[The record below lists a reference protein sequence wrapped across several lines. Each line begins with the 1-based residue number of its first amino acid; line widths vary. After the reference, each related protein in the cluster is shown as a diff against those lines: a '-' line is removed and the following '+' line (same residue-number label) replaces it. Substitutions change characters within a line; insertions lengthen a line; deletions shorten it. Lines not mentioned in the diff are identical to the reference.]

1 MPRGGLRSFP
11 VSPTPLPLA
20 PSRPGEGDFRK
31 AIRKGRGCFGSMI
44 RNERG
49 AWKTGAW
56 STLALLAL
64 LASGVPCQAQERL
77 GLQPAGRGGEER
89 RPLLDEL
96 APPETPKLEVP
107 QVPPPQERAP
117 GERVG
122 GRVFVRKVEVTGVTA
137 FPPEEIRKVTA
148 PYEDRELTS
157 EDLEALR
164 VALTVLYVN
173 RGYVNSGAVIPDQAV
188 AKGVVRLHVIEGELT
203 RIDVE
208 GNRWFRDAYV
218 RRRLAL
224 GAERPLNV
232 ALLQQ
237 RLQLLQQNPLIDRIR
252 AELKPG
258 VGPGESVLKV
268 DVEEE
273 IPYDLTLSFDNYQSP
288 SVGAERGRATAEHR
302 NLTGNG
308 DTLSLTYGRSEGVNP
323 QIDAW
328 YCVPFTAQDTS
339 LTLRYQKNNYVVVEE
354 PFDDL
359 DVESKSEIY
368 GVTLRQPLYRSLAN
382 ELAISLTGEHLRN
395 ETYLLHERFSFS
407 PGVEDGESIVTALRL
422 TPEWVYRTRST
433 VVAASSRFSVGVP
446 ALGATTH
453 HDDDV
458 PDGRFLAWLG
468 QFQWAEVL
476 HRSGLHT
483 IFRTDIQISNDSL
496 LPLEQIAVGG
506 RYSVRGYRENQLVRD
521 NAIIGSLEARQPLFR
536 DKSWADYLEIAPFV
550 DWGRGWNTDEPTP
563 SPEFIWSAGVGLRW
577 AAAWLERPFRIKPR
591 CEIYW
596 GHPFKDVDT
605 EGGDLQDDGIHFQ
618 LAVTVP

>member
-1 MPRGGLRSFP
+1 MPRAGTRSAGP
-11 VSPTPLPLA
+11 WLPLA
-20 PSRPGEGDFRK
+20 ALV
-31 AIRKGRGCFGSMI
+31 AIGP
-44 RNERG
+44 
-49 AWKTGAW
+49 WT
-56 STLALLAL
+56 
-64 LASGVPCQAQERL
+64 PCQAQERL
-77 GLQPAGRGGEER
+77 GLQPAGRAGEER
-89 RPLLDEL
+89 RSLLDEF
-96 APPETPKLEVP
+96 APPEMPKLQLPEGP
-107 QVPPPQERAP
+107 SPEERRP
-117 GERVG
+117 GG
-122 GRVFVRKVEVTGVTA
+122 PAAARVFVRKIEVTGVTA
-137 FPPEEIRKVTA
+137 FSPDEIRKMTA
-148 PYEDRELTS
+148 PYENRELTS
-157 EDLEALR
+157 EDLESLR

-173 RGYVNSGAVIPDQAV
+173 RGYVNSGAVIPDQTV
-188 AKGVVRLHVIEGELT
+188 ADGVVRLQVIEGELT

-208 GNRWFRDAYV
+208 GNRWFRESYV

-224 GAERPLNV
+224 GAEPPLNV
-232 ALLQQ
+232 TPLQQ
-237 RLQLLQQNPLIDRIR
+237 RLQLLQQNPLIERIR
-252 AELKPG
+252 AELRPG
-258 VGPGESVLKV
+258 VKPGESVLKV

-273 IPYDLTLSFDNYQSP
+273 VPYALTLSFDNYQSP

-308 DTLSLTYGRSEGVNP
+308 DTLSLTYGRSEGVSP

-328 YCVPFTAQDTS
+328 YSVPFTAQDTS

-359 DVESKSEIY
+359 DVESKSDIY

-407 PGVEDGESIVTALRL
+407 PGVDDGESIVTALRL
-422 TPEWVYRTRST
+422 TPEWIYRTRST
-433 VVAASSRFSVGVP
+433 VVAASSRFSVGLR

-453 HDDDV
+453 HDDEV
-458 PDGRFLAWLG
+458 PDGRFFAWLG
-468 QFQWAEVL
+468 QVQWAQVL
-476 HRSGLHT
+476 NQSGLHT
-483 IFRTDIQISNDSL
+483 IFRTDIQTANDPL

-536 DKSWADYLEIAPFV
+536 NKPWADYLEIAPFV
-550 DWGRGWNTDEPTP
+550 DWGKGWNTGEPTP
-563 SPEFIWSAGVGLRW
+563 SPKFIWSAGVGLRW
-577 AAAWLERPFRIKPR
+577 AATWLERPFRIKPR
-591 CEIYW
+591 FEIYW